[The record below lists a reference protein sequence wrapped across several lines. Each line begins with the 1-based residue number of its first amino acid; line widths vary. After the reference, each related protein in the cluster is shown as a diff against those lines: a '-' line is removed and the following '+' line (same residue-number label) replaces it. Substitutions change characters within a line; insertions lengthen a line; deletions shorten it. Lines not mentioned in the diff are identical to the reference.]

1 MSLRVASTAAP
12 GINPLAKFIAAIAI
26 GLGLILTLSP
36 QAAAFVLIIDLLALP
51 FFRFTGHQ
59 VLRILVPIVL
69 IAALSALTTLL
80 YGRPSGTS
88 FAQWG
93 LINIS
98 QGSLVLALAIG
109 LRILAIGVAGV
120 ALIARI
126 DATVLADSLTQ
137 LWRFPRRF
145 VLGTL
150 AAFRLLN
157 LLLDDWRTLEMARRA
172 RGLGSGR
179 GPFAAI
185 SRLCGQAFSLLV
197 LSIRRGTTLALAM
210 EARGINAPGPVSHAR
225 VARWGARDWMLVAGA
240 VLVAAAALAIG
251 IFTGGLVV

>member
-1 MSLRVASTAAP
+1 MNLHVASTTAV
-12 GINPLAKFIAAIAI
+12 GINPLAKFLAAIAI
-26 GLGLILTLSP
+26 GLGLIVTLSP
-36 QAAAFVLIIDLLALP
+36 QAAAFVLIVDLAALP
-51 FFRFTGHQ
+51 FFRFRFRE
-59 VLRILVPIVL
+59 VIRILGPL
-69 IAALSALTTLL
+69 TFIAALSALTTAL
-80 YGRPSGTS
+80 YGRPSGTI

-93 LINIS
+93 LVNIS
-98 QGSLVLALAIG
+98 QGSLMLALAIG

-126 DATVLADSLTQ
+126 DATELADSLTQ
-137 LWRFPRRF
+137 LWRLPRRF

-157 LLLDDWRTLEMARRA
+157 LFLDDWRTLEMARRA

-185 SRLCGQAFSLLV
+185 GRLSGQAFSLLV

-225 VARWGARDWMLVAGA
+225 VARWRARDWMLVACA
-240 VLVAAAALAIG
+240 SLVATVALAIG
-251 IFTGGLVV
+251 IATGGLVV

>member
-1 MSLRVASTAAP
+1 MRRPANRVGAFV
-12 GINPLAKFIAAIAI
+12 NPLAKFLAAIAI
-26 GLGLILTLSP
+26 GFGLILTLSP
-36 QAAAFVLIIDLLALP
+36 QAAAFVLIVDLVALP
-51 FFRFTGHQ
+51 FFRFSLRE
-59 VLRILVPIVL
+59 VMRILGPLVL
-69 IAALSALTTLL
+69 IAGLSALTTAL
-80 YGRPSGTS
+80 YGRPSGMI

-93 LINIS
+93 LVNIS
-98 QGSLVLALAIG
+98 QGSLLLALAIG

-126 DATVLADSLTQ
+126 DATELADSLTQ
-137 LWRFPRRF
+137 LWRLPRRF

-185 SRLCGQAFSLLV
+185 SRLSGQAFSLLV
-197 LSIRRGTTLALAM
+197 LSIRRGTTIALAM

-225 VARWGARDWMLVAGA
+225 IARWRARDWMLVTGA
-240 VLVAAAALAIG
+240 TVAAAVALAIG
-251 IFTGGLVV
+251 ISTGGFVV